1 VISTLKFKLV
11 VALLIAVHGIIV
23 LGGFFGPCD
32 ATTQNR
38 DFPYAAP
45 TRLHFVDP
53 VSGWSWRPFVYAL
66 KEAPG
71 NIGVYQEDTTQKY
84 PVQFFVRGD
93 SYSIAG
99 VFSSRWHLFG
109 VHDPARIF
117 LLGSDGLGRDQLS
130 RVLVGGQISL
140 LAGILAT
147 LLSLLIGTA
156 MGAAAGFFGKWADES
171 VMRLTDL
178 FLALPWLYLLLAV
191 RAFLPLSITPIRAF
205 LLIIAVIGLVGWARP
220 ARLVRGVVLSAR
232 ERRFVVAA
240 RGFGATPWY
249 LLKRH
254 ILPQAG
260 YVLLIQA
267 AVLIPQ
273 YVLAEV
279 TLSFVGLGVAEPLP
293 SWGNML
299 ATLQQYHVLV
309 SYWWMYLPA
318 LALIPVSLGYF
329 MLANAF
335 QNRAAASAL

>member
-1 VISTLKFKLV
+1 MTSTLKFKLV
-11 VALLIAVHGIIV
+11 VALLISVHGVIA
-23 LGGFFGPCD
+23 LGGFFAPYD
-32 ATTQNR
+32 STTQNR
-38 DFPYAAP
+38 DFPYAP
-45 TRLHFVDP
+45 PMRLHFVDP
-53 VSGWSWRPFVYAL
+53 SAGWSLRPFVYGL
-66 KEAPG
+66 KEVAG
-71 NIGVYQEDTTQKY
+71 NPDQYEEDKAQRY
-84 PVQFFVRGD
+84 PLQFFLRG
-93 SYSIAG
+93 SAYSIAG
-99 VFSSRWHLFG
+99 MFSSSLHLFG
-109 VHDPARIF
+109 VREPGRVF
-117 LLGSDGLGRDQLS
+117 LLGVDGLGRDQFS
-130 RVLVGGQISL
+130 RLLVGGQISL

-147 LLSLLIGTA
+147 LLSLLVGTA
-156 MGAAAGFFGKWADES
+156 MGAAAGFFGKWTDES

-191 RAFLPLSITPIRAF
+191 RAFLPLSITPLRAF
-205 LLIIAVIGLVGWARP
+205 LLIITVIGIVGWARP

-232 ERRFVVAA
+232 ERRFVTAA

-279 TLSFVGLGVAEPLP
+279 TLSFVGLGVAEPVP

-299 ATLQQYHVLV
+299 ANLQQYHVLV

-318 LALIPVSLGYF
+318 FALVPVSLGYF
-329 MLANAF
+329 LLANSL
-335 QNRAAASAL
+335 QDRAAASAL

>member
-1 VISTLKFKLV
+1 VTSTFKLRLV
-11 VALLIAVHGIIV
+11 VALLIAMHGIIAF
-23 LGGFFGPCD
+23 GGFFAPYD
-32 ATTQNR
+32 ATAQNR

-45 TRLHFVDP
+45 VRLHFVDP
-53 VSGWSWRPFVYAL
+53 VNGWSWRPFVYGL
-66 KEAPG
+66 KEVPG
-71 NIGVYQEDTTQKY
+71 SLDEYQEDGTQRY
-84 PVQFFVRGD
+84 PLQFFVRGR

-99 VFSSRWHLFG
+99 VFSSNLHLFG
-109 VHDPARIF
+109 VPEPARVF
-117 LLGSDGLGRDQLS
+117 LLGADGLGRDQFS
-130 RVLVGGQISL
+130 RLLVGGQISL

-147 LLSLLIGTA
+147 ILSLLIGTA
-156 MGAAAGFFGKWADES
+156 MGAAAGFFGKWADGP

-191 RAFLPLSITPIRAF
+191 RAFLPLSITPVSAF
-205 LLIIAVIGLVGWARP
+205 LLIIIVIGFVGWARP

-232 ERRFVVAA
+232 ERRFVTAA
-240 RGFGATPWY
+240 RGFGATPGY

-279 TLSFVGLGVAEPLP
+279 TLSFVGLGVAEPVP

-299 ATLQQYHVLV
+299 ANLQQYHVLV

-318 LALIPVSLGYF
+318 LALVPVSLGYF
-329 MLANAF
+329 LLANSF
-335 QNRAAASAL
+335 QERAATSAL